1 MDAQRAR
8 VYGGTIHAAKTTKAV
23 VTAMYEAAGTFAL
36 YVDCPHEGAHRDIRA
51 VTQHTILWP
60 M

>member
-1 MDAQRAR
+1 

-23 VTAMYEAAGTFAL
+23 VTAKYEAAGTSAL
-36 YVDCPHEGAHRDIRA
+36 YVDCLLEGAHRDIRA
-51 VTQHTILWP
+51 VTQHTILWS